1 MRALRV
7 VLLAASAFIVS
18 VARAADPGITD
29 TSITL
34 GMSAP
39 FHGPNGAIGLEM
51 KEAISAYFE
60 QVNAA
65 GGVQGRQ
72 LRLVALD
79 DGYTPDRAAAN
90 TRQLIGDHQ
99 VFALVG
105 YCGDESVASASQV
118 YSQARVPMIGGVSG
132 AEALRRPANRY
143 TFAVR
148 AGYADETTAIVR
160 QMLTIGITRV
170 AVLYQN
176 DSFGK
181 SGLEGVVHGLKQS
194 GLAPVAAMAVERGS
208 LDMAAA
214 AEAIA
219 RAEPQAV
226 VMVAP
231 YKPAAEFMKLMRAA
245 GQRPRY
251 LAVSTVGVDQ
261 LISLMGEDARGIG
274 LSQVMP
280 YPWNDTVP
288 VVREYQRL
296 LPQADASAYS
306 YSGLEGYVTAKL
318 MVDALRRLGR
328 DLTRDK
334 LVQVLESMRNH
345 DLGGFRVN
353 YSPGDHNG
361 SRFVDLTV
369 IGQGGRVRR

>member
-1 MRALRV
+1 MRALRAVLPAVGALV
-7 VLLAASAFIVS
+7 VALAQ
-18 VARAADPGITD
+18 AADQGVTD
-29 TSITL
+29 TAITL

-60 QVNAA
+60 QVNAG

-72 LRLVALD
+72 LKLVALD
-79 DGYTPDRAAAN
+79 DGYVPDRAAAN

-105 YCGDESVASASQV
+105 YCGDESVAAASQV
-118 YSQARVPMIGGVSG
+118 YSASRVPMIGGVSG
-132 AEALRRPANRY
+132 AEALRKTSYRY
-143 TFAVR
+143 TFPVR
-148 AGYADETTAIVR
+148 AAYADETTAIVR

-181 SGLEGVVHGLKQS
+181 SGLEGVVHGLKQN
-194 GLAPVAAMAVERGS
+194 GLAPVAAVTVERSS

-214 AEAIA
+214 AQAVA

-226 VMVAP
+226 VMVTP
-231 YKPAAEFMKLMRAA
+231 YKPAAEFMKLMRAT

-251 LAVSTVGVDQ
+251 MAVSTVGVDQ

-280 YPWNDTVP
+280 SPWNDTVP
-288 VVREYQRL
+288 LVREYQKL
-296 LPQADASAYS
+296 LPQADAGAYS

-328 DLTRDK
+328 DPTRER
-334 LVQVLESMRNH
+334 LVQVLESMHNH
-345 DLGGFRVN
+345 DLGGFRVS
-353 YSPGDHNG
+353 YSPGDHSG

-369 IGQGGRVRR
+369 IGQGGKVRR